1 MSTYVEPW
9 RDKLSPELVDR
20 IDRHRA
26 KKGPVTV
33 LVMTVTANNNQI
45 TIPVPPDVR
54 YKKVKI
60 TITMEE

>member
-26 KKGPVTV
+26 KKAPEVV
-33 LVMTVTANNNQI
+33 LTMSVVANNDQI
-45 TIPVPPDVR
+45 TIPVPPEAK
-54 YKKVKI
+54 YKKVKV
-60 TITMEE
+60 TITLED